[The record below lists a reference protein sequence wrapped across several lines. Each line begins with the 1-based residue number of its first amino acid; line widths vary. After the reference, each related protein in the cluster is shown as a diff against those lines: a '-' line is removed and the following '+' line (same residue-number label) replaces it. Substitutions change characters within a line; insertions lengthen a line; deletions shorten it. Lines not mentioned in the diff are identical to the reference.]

1 MCTYTF
7 DFAPQDLAPYRRTA
21 VPLNLHTSP
30 SPSPDQ
36 MAQVTL
42 YLDDT
47 LLAKMRETAAALRI
61 SQSQFVGNLIR
72 EAHQEHW
79 PQEVVLLAGALPQF
93 PLPEALRD
101 GEGAAAEPPPR

>member
-1 MCTYTF
+1 LS
-7 DFAPQDLAPYRRTA
+7 PKISRRTA
-21 VPLNLHTSP
+21 VPLNLHT

-101 GEGAAAEPPPR
+101 EEGAAAEPPPR

>member
-21 VPLNLHTSP
+21 IPLNLHTSPSP

-47 LLAKMRETAAALRI
+47 LLAKMRETA
-61 SQSQFVGNLIR
+61 
-72 EAHQEHW
+72 
-79 PQEVVLLAGALPQF
+79 VVLLAGALPQF